1 MKHRGEIVEKVVRE
15 SGMPLTEIARR
26 LNKSRRHIYNM
37 FDNPNLSIDEIVEI
51 GKIVNYDFS
60 KEFTDVRSGVGVL
73 SDSNEQYHANSS
85 NWKEKYIEL
94 LEKYNKLLE
103 QQLADKF
110 NKKEQ

>member
-1 MKHRGEIVEKVVRE
+1 VVRE
-15 SGMPLTEIARR
+15 SGMPLTELARR

-73 SDSNEQYHANSS
+73 SDSYEKYYANSS